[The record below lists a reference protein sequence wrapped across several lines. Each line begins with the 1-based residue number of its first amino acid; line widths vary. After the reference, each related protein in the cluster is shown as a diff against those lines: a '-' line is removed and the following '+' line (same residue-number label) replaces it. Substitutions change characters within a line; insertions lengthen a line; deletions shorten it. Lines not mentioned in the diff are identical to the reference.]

1 MKELTLSLVILLT
14 GFSAFAQRV
23 RCATDSKV
31 VENAVLHE
39 RINQKI
45 EELKLRNLRTS
56 QTYEVLRIPIVVHI
70 IHNNSSGIIGG
81 SENPNISD
89 EQVFSQIEV
98 LNEDFRRRAGTA
110 GFNNNPVGTD
120 MEIEFFLANIDP
132 NGRPTTGINRVYSSR
147 RSFSVFGNDLLALS
161 NLSYWDSSKYLN
173 IWVTTLSSNLLGY
186 AEMPIADFDGLEA
199 VDIDERIDGVFV
211 GHTVFG
217 RGTGTVTD
225 DLYTEGRTT
234 THEIGHWLGLIHI
247 WGDIRCGTDF
257 CDDTPTAEAANLTD
271 FCNPIF
277 STCSRSASTRNMI
290 ENFMDYSPDQCM
302 NIFTQD
308 QKARVRAI
316 LEISTRRKKL
326 LENLAIF
333 NPISEPIIVRIL
345 GNPVENDYL
354 NIQVLVNEARSF
366 EVKIIDNL
374 GRVLIQDSYAN
385 SLSRSIQIPKVRLGN
400 GMLNLSVSSDKETL
414 THRILSL

>member
-1 MKELTLSLVILLT
+1 MKKLTLSLIIFFI
-14 GFSAFAQRV
+14 GFSAFGQRV

-31 VENAVLHE
+31 VENAALHE

-56 QTYEVLRIPIVVHI
+56 ETYEVLRIPIVVHI

-81 SENPNISD
+81 PQNPNVSD

-98 LNEDFRRRAGTA
+98 LNEDFRRKEGTA
-110 GFNNNPVGTD
+110 GFNSNSVGAD

-132 NGRPTTGINRVYSSR
+132 DGRPTTGINRVYSSR
-147 RSFSVFGNDLLALS
+147 RSFSVFRNDLSAMS

-186 AEMPIADFDGLEA
+186 AEMPIADFDGLETE
-199 VDIDERIDGVFV
+199 DTIERIDGVFV
-211 GHTVFG
+211 DHTVFG

-225 DLYTEGRTT
+225 DLYTEGRTV

-247 WGDIRCGTDF
+247 WGDIPCGTDF
-257 CDDTPTAEAANLTD
+257 CNDTPTAEGANLTD

-277 STCSRSASTRNMI
+277 STCSRGASTRNMI

-308 QKARVRAI
+308 QKSRVRAI

-326 LENLAIF
+326 LENSAIF
-333 NPISEPIIVRIL
+333 KPVSDPIIVRVL

-366 EVKIIDNL
+366 EVKVIDNL
-374 GRVLIQDSYAN
+374 GRVLIQDSYN
-385 SLSRSIQIPKVRLGN
+385 SSLSRSIQIPKIRLGK
-400 GMLNLSVSSDKETL
+400 GVLNLSVSSGNETL
-414 THRILSL
+414 AHRIVSL